1 MSSRDLLIEVGTE
14 ELPPKALKQL
24 SSAFC
29 DSICQSLKNTG
40 CEFGQVT
47 GYAAPRRL
55 AILINNLPTATPVV
69 SVDVWGPPAR
79 IAFDEQGKVTKAG
92 LAFAEKNGLNE
103 SQLLVKN
110 DGKADKLFA
119 QIDKGGDA
127 IGELVAGIV
136 AEALNA
142 LPIPKRMRW
151 GAKREEFVRPVHWLV
166 MLLGDEVIDGE
177 VMGLKAGRETRG
189 HRFHC
194 NQTIELQNAADYAS
208 RLQSPGY
215 VMADFQARQ
224 DTIVQ
229 QVNAIADKL
238 GGVAQM
244 EPALLDEVTALVE
257 WPVALAGRFE
267 ERFLAVP
274 AEALISSMG
283 EHQKYFHVLDKEGNL
298 MPHFITVANIES
310 KDPAQVVDG
319 NERVIRPRLSDA
331 AFFFETDKKV
341 SLASQRER
349 LKSIVFQ
356 AQLGTLF
363 DKTERIAGLA
373 QVIAELLSADV
384 TAARRA
390 AELCKSDLV
399 TNMVGE
405 FDTMQGIA
413 GYYYALNDGETAE
426 VAQALNEQ
434 YLPRFAGDQLPQ
446 TTTGTLLALADRL
459 DTLVGIFGI
468 GQLPTGSKDPFALR
482 RASLGVLRLLVEKQL
497 PLDLK
502 QLVQAA
508 IAQHQP
514 LPQAKDLADT
524 VVNYMLERF
533 RAWYEEANIS
543 AEVFLSVAAKSLTHP
558 LDIDNRVQAV
568 HAFSQLP
575 EAQALAAAN
584 KRVGNILAKLET
596 LPGDTIDSALL
607 TEAAEKSLADAI
619 ASKRA
624 STQPLFDQ
632 SEYKSAL
639 TNLADL
645 QKPVDAF
652 FDQVMV
658 MAEDEALR
666 NNRLALLQQLRA
678 LFLEVADISLLVPA
692 KA

>member
-1 MSSRDLLIEVGTE
+1 MNRRDLLIEIGTE

-24 SSAFC
+24 SAAFC
-29 DSICQSLKNTG
+29 DSLCQSLSAAG
-40 CEFGQVT
+40 CQHGTVT
-47 GYAAPRRL
+47 PYAAPRRL
-55 AILINNLPTATPVV
+55 AVLIKDVPTQTPVV
-69 SVDVWGPPAR
+69 SVEVWGPPAR
-79 IAFDEQGKVTKAG
+79 IAFDDKGELTKAG
-92 LAFAEKNGLNE
+92 LAFADKNGLKAD
-103 SQLLVKN
+103 QLITKN

-119 QIDKGGDA
+119 QINKGGDA
-127 IGELVAGIV
+127 IAQLIPAMVND
-136 AEALNA
+136 ALNA

-166 MLLGDEVIDGE
+166 MLMGDEVIEGS
-177 VMGLKAGRETRG
+177 VMGLTAGRETRG

-194 NQTIELQNAADYAS
+194 NRTLVLEKATDYAAQ
-208 RLQSPGY
+208 LQSPGY
-215 VMADFQARQ
+215 VMADFDARQ
-224 DTIVQ
+224 KTIVQ
-229 QVNAIADKL
+229 QVNDQAKRL

-244 EPALLDEVTALVE
+244 DPALLDEVTALVE
-257 WPVALAGRFE
+257 WPVALAGKFE

-283 EHQKYFHVLDKEGNL
+283 EHQKYFHVLDKDGKL
-298 MPHFITVANIES
+298 MPYFITVANLES
-310 KDPAQVVDG
+310 KDPAQVIDG

-331 AFFFETDKKV
+331 AFFFETDKKTR
-341 SLASQRER
+341 LDTQRER
-349 LKSIVFQ
+349 LKTIVFQ
-356 AQLGTLF
+356 AQLGTLY

-373 QVIAELLSADV
+373 HVIAERLGADAA
-384 TAARRA
+384 AARRA

-413 GYYYALNDGETAE
+413 GYYYALNDGESEE
-426 VAQALNEQ
+426 VAKALNEQ
-434 YLPRFAGDQLPQ
+434 YLPRFAGDALPE
-446 TTTGTLLALADRL
+446 TTTGTVLALADRL

-502 QLVQAA
+502 ALVQAA
-508 IAQHQP
+508 IEQHQP
-514 LPQAKDLADT
+514 LPEANGLVDQ
-524 VVNYMLERF
+524 VVGYMLERF
-533 RAWYEEANIS
+533 RAWYEEASI
-543 AEVFLSVAAKSLTHP
+543 ATEVFLSVAAKSLTQP

-584 KRVGNILAKLET
+584 KRVGNILAKLDS
-596 LPGDTIDSALL
+596 LP
-607 TEAAEKSLADAI
+607 ADAI
-619 ASKRA
+619 DTDLLAEPAEKALAEAIAAKRA

-632 SEYKSAL
+632 SEYKLAL

-645 QKPVDAF
+645 QAPVDAF

-658 MAEDEALR
+658 MADDDALR

-678 LFLEVADISLLVPA
+678 LFLEVADISQLVPA